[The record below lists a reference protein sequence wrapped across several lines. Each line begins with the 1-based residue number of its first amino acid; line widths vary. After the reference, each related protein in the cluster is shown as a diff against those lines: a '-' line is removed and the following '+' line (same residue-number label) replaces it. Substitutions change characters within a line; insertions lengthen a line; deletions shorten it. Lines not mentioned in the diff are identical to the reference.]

1 MSNINILWKGYKK
14 RIIYIIFILCS
25 FSIFGYIKWMGN
37 GKSRYEIDNNEKESI
52 IIKQLPDIL
61 KPYSFNKE
69 QVMITKNGSTT
80 TIYVIF
86 KLKYDDFENRK
97 KISNTV
103 DKNSAKLGFEHNCRG
118 EEMIITSNLD
128 DYERDPTVTEIPLQR
143 YAVIWQ
149 YPSYACI
156 YQNQKHQ

>member
-1 MSNINILWKGYKK
+1 INILWKGYKK

-97 KISNTV
+97 KN
-103 DKNSAKLGFEHNCRG
+103 F
-118 EEMIITSNLD
+118 
-128 DYERDPTVTEIPLQR
+128 
-143 YAVIWQ
+143 
-149 YPSYACI
+149 
-156 YQNQKHQ
+156 